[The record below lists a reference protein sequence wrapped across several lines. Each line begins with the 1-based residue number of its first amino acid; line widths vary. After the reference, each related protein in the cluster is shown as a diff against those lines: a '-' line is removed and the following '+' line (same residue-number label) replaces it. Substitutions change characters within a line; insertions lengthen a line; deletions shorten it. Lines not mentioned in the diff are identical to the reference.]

1 MFSFSFSG
9 LSLFTLLIPNFLF
22 WRQSK
27 TLVGSGKTEEG
38 QHSFFLFILLVL
50 LLFTYSSLSVPVR
63 FNL

>member
-38 QHSFFLFILLVL
+38 QHSFFLFILLV
-50 LLFTYSSLSVPVR
+50 
-63 FNL
+63 